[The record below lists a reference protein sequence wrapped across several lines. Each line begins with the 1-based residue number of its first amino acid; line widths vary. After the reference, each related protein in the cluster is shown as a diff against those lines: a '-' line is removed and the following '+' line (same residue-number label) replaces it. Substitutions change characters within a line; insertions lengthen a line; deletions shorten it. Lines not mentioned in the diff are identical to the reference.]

1 MQHDSVIEP
10 PVEQHTH
17 NGPVYMDEIV
27 YMKFLCVFIHSRCF
41 IHIEASFLSNSR
53 FIFIKRNEKRFLLVS

>member
-27 YMKFLCVFIHSRCF
+27 YSFSVCSYILDV
-41 IHIEASFLSNSR
+41 HIEASFCLILGSYS
-53 FIFIKRNEKRFLLVS
+53 